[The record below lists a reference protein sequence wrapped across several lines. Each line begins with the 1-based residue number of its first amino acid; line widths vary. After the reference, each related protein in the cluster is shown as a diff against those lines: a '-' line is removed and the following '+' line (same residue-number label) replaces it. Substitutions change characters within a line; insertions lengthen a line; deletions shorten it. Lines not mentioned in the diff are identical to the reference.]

1 MLKKMNKWIYNPWY
15 EWYDRTNQEKEKQKK
30 KLASP
35 NYEGEQDPPNYGFF
49 SSREI
54 MGPRV
59 FFSRTSHDKG
69 QKWRNPEELR
79 ER

>member
-1 MLKKMNKWIYNPWY
+1 MN
-15 EWYDRTNQEKEKQKK
+15 DTNERIKREREKK

-59 FFSRTSHDKG
+59 FFSRTRDKNEG
-69 QKWRNPEELR
+69 TPRS
-79 ER
+79 